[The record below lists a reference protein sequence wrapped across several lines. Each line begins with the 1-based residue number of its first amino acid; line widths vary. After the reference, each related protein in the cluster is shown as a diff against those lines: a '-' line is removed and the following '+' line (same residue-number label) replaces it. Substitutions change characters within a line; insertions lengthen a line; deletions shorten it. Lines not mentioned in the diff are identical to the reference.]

1 MWVICNM
8 LEKEALARIK
18 INKLLEDAGWRFF
31 DNENGKANIQLEP
44 NVKLTKSD
52 LDGLVQNGT
61 KNGYVDY
68 LLLDEQNFPFV
79 VVEAKK
85 EEIHPLEAKEQA
97 RKYANSLRCK
107 YIILTN
113 GSEHYFWNLEKGNPE
128 LITTFPTYESL
139 TESKALNS
147 STDNVVNM
155 KIDKYFVAT
164 SQDPAL
170 ETTSAYKSGNDE
182 ILFNYCLEQNL
193 RVLRYYQLDAIKAVQ
208 AAIKNGKNR
217 FLLEMATGTGK
228 TLTAAGI
235 IKMFI
240 RGEIAKRVLFL
251 VDRIELENQAK
262 KDLTRYLSK
271 DGISIEVY
279 KENKQDWN
287 SANVVISTIQSFTG
301 ENKYQ
306 RIFDPTDFDL
316 VISDEAHRTLG
327 TSNRAVFEYFLG
339 YKLGLTAT
347 PKNYLKGVDFDAED
361 PRELERRILLDT
373 YHIFGC
379 DSGTPTYSYTL
390 NDGVKDGI
398 LVNPTIV
405 DARTDITTQLLSD
418 QGLIINADDNNFD
431 VTITNNYGEK
441 KKVFNEKSYEKKFFS
456 DSTNVVLCKAF
467 MENAL
472 RDPITNEIGKSII
485 FCVNQAHARKIAQIL
500 NELADV
506 MFPGKYNS
514 DFAVQIT
521 SNVMDAQQMTIQFSN
536 NNLNGYSK
544 WNEEYETSKTRV
556 AVTVAM
562 MTTGYDCTDILNL
575 GLMRPVYSPT
585 EFIQMKGRGTRL
597 HKFKLKNQ
605 ELQKQTF
612 KLFDFFASCEY
623 FEERF
628 NYDEKIKLPVLPNVG
643 LTIEP
648 QLPSIVDIVKNM
660 GADALLK
667 LDEEIVPET
676 GMKIDRKFYES
687 FTEEV
692 RQKPEAQKIIEDL
705 DVERMERYLQEEVF
719 NKPEKYYN
727 ISKLEESL
735 GMDRKITIREVA
747 LNILGLLTGYKS
759 RKEKLYD
766 EFENF
771 KLLTKEDLE
780 KYSGRDVKNI
790 EQAFCAYLTDENVRR
805 IVYSGNFTQL
815 FATPINGI
823 LMEIRDIRLRN
834 KPVLEYIKEYVSENN
849 INCDNFRRI

>member
-1 MWVICNM
+1 MI
-8 LEKEALARIK
+8 EKEALARIK

-31 DNENGKANIQLEP
+31 DNEKGKANIQLEP
-44 NVKLTKSD
+44 NVKITQND

-68 LLLDEQNFPFV
+68 LLLDEQSFPFV

-97 RKYANSLRCK
+97 RKYANSLRCR
-107 YIILTN
+107 YVILTN

-139 TESKALNS
+139 TESRALNS
-147 STDNVVNM
+147 NTDTVINM
-155 KIDKYFVAT
+155 NIDKYFVAT
-164 SQDPAL
+164 SQDPSL
-170 ETTSAYKSGNDE
+170 ETSSAYKSGDDE
-182 ILFNYCLEQNL
+182 LLFKYCMEQNL
-193 RVLRYYQLDAIKAVQ
+193 RVLRYYQLDAIKAIQ
-208 AAIKNGKNR
+208 TAIKNGKNR

-240 RGEIAKRVLFL
+240 RGEIANRVLFL

-271 DGISIEVY
+271 DGISVEVY

-306 RIFDPTDFDL
+306 KIFNPTDFDL

-347 PKNYLKGVDFDAED
+347 PKNYLKGVDFDSED

-379 DSGTPTYSYTL
+379 DSGTPTFSYTL

-431 VTITNNYGEK
+431 VTVTNSFGEK

-500 NELADV
+500 NELADT

-597 HKFKLKNQ
+597 HTFKLKNN
-605 ELQKQTF
+605 ESKKHTF

-628 NYDEKIKLPVLPNVG
+628 NYDEKLKLPVITTAN
-643 LTIEP
+643 LTIDP
-648 QLPSIVDIVKNM
+648 QLPSIIDIVKNM
-660 GADALLK
+660 GADALLNIA
-667 LDEEIVPET
+667 EEKVPDT
-676 GMKIDRKFYES
+676 GMKIDRKFYET

-692 RQKPEAQKIIEDL
+692 RQTPEAQKIIDEL
-705 DVERMERYLQEEVF
+705 DVEKMERYLQEQVF

-727 ISKLEESL
+727 IQKIEESL
-735 GMDRKITIREVA
+735 GMDRKITLREVA

-771 KLLTKEDLE
+771 KLLTKDDLE

-790 EQAFCAYLTDENVRR
+790 EQAFSAYITDENVRR
-805 IVYSGNFTQL
+805 IVYSGNYSQL
-815 FATPINGI
+815 FNTAMKDV
-823 LMEIRDIRLRN
+823 LLEIRDIRLRN
-834 KPVLEYIKEYVSENN
+834 KPVLEYIKDYVSENN